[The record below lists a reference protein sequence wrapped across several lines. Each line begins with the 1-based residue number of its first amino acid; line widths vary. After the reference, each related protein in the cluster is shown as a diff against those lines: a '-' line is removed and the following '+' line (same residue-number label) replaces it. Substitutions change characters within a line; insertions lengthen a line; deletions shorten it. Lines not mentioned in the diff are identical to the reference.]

1 MTNPNA
7 SPTCCME
14 IPPLSD
20 AKILDSWGKNVSPW
34 TTAVRQQQIASRKL
48 VTDQAIVETILD
60 YAPQTV
66 LDLGCGEGW
75 LARQLMTKGIQV
87 MGVDAIPELVVAA
100 QQAGGGEFHVATY
113 EAIAAGAFRVAVDL
127 MVCNFSLLGKESV
140 EGVFAVGRLP
150 LRGTAKHPL
159 LNPGGHFVVQT
170 IHPVIGCG
178 ESPYQDGWRE
188 GSWAD
193 FSDEFTDPAPWYFRT
208 LESWV
213 QLFTRHGFQLVEL
226 REPLHPRTEKP
237 ASIIFVGLSAA

>member
-1 MTNPNA
+1 
-7 SPTCCME
+7 ME

-75 LARQLMTKGIQV
+75 LARQLAAMGIQV
-87 MGVDAIPELVVAA
+87 IGVDAIPELVAAA
-100 QQAGGGEFHVATY
+100 QQAGDGEFHVATY
-113 EAIAAGAFRVAVDL
+113 EAIAAGAFRAAVDL

-140 EGVFAVGRLP
+140 EGVFA
-150 LRGTAKHPL
+150 AKHL
-159 LNPGGHFVVQT
+159 FLNPGGHFVVQT

-188 GSWAD
+188 GSWTG
-193 FSDEFTDPAPWYFRT
+193 FSDDFTDPAPWYFRT

-213 QLFTRHGFQLVEL
+213 RLFNKNGFRLVEL